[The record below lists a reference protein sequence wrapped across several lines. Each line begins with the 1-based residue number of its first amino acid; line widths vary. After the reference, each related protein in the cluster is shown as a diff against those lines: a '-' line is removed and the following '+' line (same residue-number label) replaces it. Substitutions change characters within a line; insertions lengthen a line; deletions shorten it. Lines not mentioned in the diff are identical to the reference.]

1 VFSRDV
7 DGVTYGGWLLRVN
20 STHRIMLVPVGESF
34 SGSLTPRE
42 FVNSSSSSSSRASAI
57 REARWKLQSSNVNPR
72 SRSPALSGNAIQA
85 KGRRCNRIRYYAVFR
100 LVKIRGSRVTPLY
113 HRYCHHPKP
122 RFVSERVPRK
132 CCPRL
137 NDFRGA
143 RADAREIVKDF
154 YVPLETMGRNLRRV
168 PSPPPPGPIF
178 IMPGKSRVR
187 FVSPAF
193 FTRLRTHALSRIGEE
208 ILACPCT

>member
-1 VFSRDV
+1 
-7 DGVTYGGWLLRVN
+7 
-20 STHRIMLVPVGESF
+20 
-34 SGSLTPRE
+34 
-42 FVNSSSSSSSRASAI
+42 VNSSSSSSSRASAI